1 MYNYYHSNTISP
13 AESYCQLYH
22 YYIIT
27 IDSSLYYMRYISIVQ
42 CTISDTY
49 RQFSLLSIVLH
60 RHIDYSAASI
70 FTPPIKT
77 PSEYCLS
84 DFICKVSTV
93 HCVQPMSS
101 RPSRG
106 HDREGRSTVSP
117 SSDLPAGLIPR
128 SLVGCEDLRAQ
139 FVRLTS
145 SSLGDMKGGQWRVD
159 YDGVRVLTGPGVGS

>member
-1 MYNYYHSNTISP
+1 M
-13 AESYCQLYH
+13 
-22 YYIIT
+22 
-27 IDSSLYYMRYISIVQ
+27 
-42 CTISDTY
+42 
-49 RQFSLLSIVLH
+49 LH

-84 DFICKVSTV
+84 VCLVSTV

-145 SSLGDMKGGQWRVD
+145 SSLSDMKGGQWRVD
-159 YDGVRVLTGPGVGS
+159 YDGVRVLTGPGGRGLKCRMRRGGGGRNEQRRTVVSLSTADKIVTSRSVNMF